1 MSSPARSGQRRL
13 AMLDRSTLRTA
24 IALAASTV
32 PGNSMTPGAT
42 PRNSRPAVSRTSAT
56 SRIISS
62 P

>member
-1 MSSPARSGQRRL
+1 M
-13 AMLDRSTLRTA
+13 
-24 IALAASTV
+24 ALAASAV

-42 PRNSRPAVSRTSAT
+42 PRSSRPAVSRTSAT